1 MDLLVGNFFLGHG
14 PGTDYTKVH
23 IFQYMLEQTDTI
35 KNEVLEPITFILP
48 YPNVKVCV
56 EL

>member
-35 KNEVLEPITFILP
+35 TNEVLEPIMFRSTIP
-48 YPNVKVCV
+48 QCKSMC
-56 EL
+56 